1 MKKTFHPRGEGVQ
14 EAAFFLCRKRN
25 VCLLCQ
31 NWPWD
36 VIWGS
41 SNTLKRNACTAYVI
55 YLSYTSGLKIAIKIL
70 LFACFF
76 VTRQW
81 KFSAFTLTLPQ
92 FCICIYC
99 KALKR
104 QPRIHHYQ
112 FSMSKISLFLSF
124 ACR

>member
-14 EAAFFLCRKRN
+14 EAAFFLRRKRN

-55 YLSYTSGLKIAIKIL
+55 YLSYTSGLKIAIKNSPVCL
-70 LFACFF
+70 LFRDKAMEI
-76 VTRQW
+76 
-81 KFSAFTLTLPQ
+81 
-92 FCICIYC
+92 FCLHFNV
-99 KALKR
+99 ASVL
-104 QPRIHHYQ
+104 HLH
-112 FSMSKISLFLSF
+112 LL
-124 ACR
+124 